1 MFKENFKRN
10 DLIKILS
17 IKFGLNFNLSKKI
30 INDIIEILVKNIK
43 TGDLNLKNLGTF
55 KIINKKERIGRNPK
69 TRKEFK
75 ISSRNSISFK
85 VSKNITKSLDNLYE

>member
-69 TRKEFK
+69 TREEFK

-85 VSKNITKSLDNLYE
+85 VSKNITKSLDNFFE

>member
-1 MFKENFKRN
+1 MTINSFKKIDLSKNISKKLGVSVLLSKKLTE

-17 IKFGLNFNLSKKI
+17 NKIKDN
-30 INDIIEILVKNIK
+30 
-43 TGDLNLKNLGTF
+43 DLNLKNLGSF
-55 KIINKKERIGRNPK
+55 RIINKKERIGRNPK
-69 TRKEFK
+69 TREEFK